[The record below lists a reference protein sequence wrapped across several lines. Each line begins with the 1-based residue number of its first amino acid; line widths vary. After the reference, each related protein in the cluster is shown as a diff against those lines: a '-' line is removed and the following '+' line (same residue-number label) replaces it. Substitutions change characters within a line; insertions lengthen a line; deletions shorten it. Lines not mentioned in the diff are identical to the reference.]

1 MIRFSDVQVQQVD
14 GFMDLTTW
22 LEFLRRALKA
32 LDAIDRDLMVA
43 RGKGYGDKEFKLGR
57 ANQ

>member
-1 MIRFSDVQVQQVD
+1 MQVQQVD
-14 GFMDLTTW
+14 GSMDLTTW
-22 LEFLRRALKA
+22 LEFLRRALEA
-32 LDAIDRDLMVA
+32 LDATDRDLMVV